1 MLRALTLKSLLL
13 WLNKKKYLILTG
25 VYMKIKRITLILITA
40 IFFSCGEEP
49 DKVTIET
56 PSIQCGMCQKNIEM
70 GLKKIKGVSGS
81 NVDLSSKVTTVLYYK
96 EKTDVASI
104 EKAISGIG
112 YQANTVAADPVAYE
126 ALPACCKIGGMEKM

>member
-1 MLRALTLKSLLL
+1 MGVFMRT
-13 WLNKKKYLILTG
+13 KK
-25 VYMKIKRITLILITA
+25 ITLILLSA

-49 DKVTIET
+49 AKVTIET

-104 EKAISGIG
+104 EKAISGVG